1 MLEVEMNQ
9 WQRSSTYIRLGY
21 FPSDS
26 SHIDRWDKIRT
37 DPEGST
43 TFTVERVKTRGV
55 ALARDPLSN
64 SQQRKKWRK
73 RTRRWL
79 AIATFIVNNSVMS
92 FVQ

>member
-1 MLEVEMNQ
+1 MNQ

-64 SQQRKKWRK
+64 SSTTKKVEEKNKKMASHRHIY
-73 RTRRWL
+73 R
-79 AIATFIVNNSVMS
+79 
-92 FVQ
+92 